1 MLGRL
6 LELGVRDFGMTGN
19 FNFSLNAP
27 TEYPNVLLEVLFMSS
42 LPEEELLA
50 DPEFRQSVA
59 EKALL
64 GLKDYLSKVTESEE
78 SADVR

>member
-1 MLGRL
+1 
-6 LELGVRDFGMTGN
+6 
-19 FNFSLNAP
+19 
-27 TEYPNVLLEVLFMSS
+27 MSS

-64 GLKDYLSKVTESEE
+64 GLKDYLSKVAASEE

>member
-1 MLGRL
+1 MLDRL
-6 LELGVRDFGMTGN
+6 LELGLKNFGLTGN

-42 LPEEELLA
+42 LPEEEKLA
-50 DPEFRQSVA
+50 DPDFRQQVA

-64 GLKDYLSKVTESEE
+64 GLEDYLNSVKNNP
-78 SADVR
+78 